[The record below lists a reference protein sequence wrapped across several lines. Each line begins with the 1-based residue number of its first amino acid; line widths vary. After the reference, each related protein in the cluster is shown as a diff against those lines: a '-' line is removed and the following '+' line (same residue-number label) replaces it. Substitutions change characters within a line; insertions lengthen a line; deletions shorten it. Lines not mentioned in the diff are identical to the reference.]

1 MKRFHIFIYGHVI
14 GVFFREGIKELALKL
29 KIKGWVRNTLDG
41 KVEAVFEGDERDI
54 EKMVEFCNKGSLR
67 SKVDKV
73 EIKEE
78 DVQFEKD
85 FNIKW

>member
-54 EKMVEFCNKGSLR
+54 EKMVEFCNKGPLG